1 MTAFELGVAA
11 GNAVNKTVKYGIVVG
26 LVAVAVVACSG
37 KEDTKASTPAVNAST
52 APVVKSN
59 WETVNYTDKMSG
71 KSYQYKQTTSLNTES
86 LRFPYNGGSYV
97 NVILYDNGNVGFYIN
112 KGQLRCQS
120 YSSCYIAVK
129 FDNNEVE
136 YVSAYGPDDGSSNIA
151 FVRYEAGEK
160 LQAKIAKA
168 TTMKIELPLYQAA
181 GHIFEFNVSK

>member
-1 MTAFELGVAA
+1 MI
-11 GNAVNKTVKYGIVVG
+11 KTVMYGGIFVASVAFGAGYFDSTSTLKSSPSVVEKKTVP
-26 LVAVAVVACSG
+26 LV
-37 KEDTKASTPAVNAST
+37 ST

-71 KSYQYKQTTSLNTES
+71 NSYQYKQTTSLNTEA
-86 LRFPYNGGSYV
+86 LKFPYNGGSNV

-136 YVSAYGPDDGSSNIA
+136 HVSAYGPDDGSSNIA
-151 FVRYEAGEK
+151 FVGYDAGTQ

-168 TTMKIELPLYQAA
+168 TTMKVELPLYQAA
-181 GHIFEFNVSK
+181 GHVFEFNVTQ